1 MSKSLL
7 AVMEQKLGERF
18 VREFAKRP
26 EQLVTSPGR
35 VNIIGEHTDY
45 NNGLVLPMAIDRC
58 LMMAVSKRRD
68 DLVRIVTTDFTE
80 SIEFSLSH
88 LEKGKFT
95 WGEYITGCMWGL
107 QEKGVQLRGFD
118 MVITGNIPVGA
129 SLSSSA
135 ALEVGILKAASYSS
149 GFDWDPVEMAKVA
162 QRAENEWVGMNCGL
176 MDQMICACGQ
186 RDHAIMIDFNDL
198 SLHPCPLPEHCS
210 IVILDT
216 TTRRGLIDSAYNERR
231 QQCDNAALLM
241 GVATLREA
249 DKALLEQHKE
259 RLSILEY
266 ARAKHIISENERV
279 GQATQVMVEGAC
291 KELGELMY
299 QSHCS
304 LRDDFDVS
312 AEALNVMVECAM
324 VHPAC
329 YGARMTGAG
338 FAGCAVALVAR
349 GEEKGFV
356 QDVAADYEKRTGDE
370 PRIYVCVASDGT
382 SMKKV

>member
-1 MSKSLL
+1 MQLSS
-7 AVMEQKLGERF
+7 AEMELKVCERF
-18 VREFAKRP
+18 VHEYDATP
-26 EQLVTSPGR
+26 ERVVTSPGR

-45 NNGLVLPMAIDRC
+45 NNGLVLPMAINRC
-58 LMMAVSKRRD
+58 LMMAVSKRSDER
-68 DLVRIVTTDFTE
+68 VRIVTTDFKDT
-80 SIEFSLSH
+80 IEFSLSH
-88 LEKGKFT
+88 LEKGIFT
-95 WGEYITGCMWGL
+95 WGEYITGCLWVL
-107 QEKGVQLRGFD
+107 QEKGLQLKGFD

-149 GFDWDPVEMAKVA
+149 GFNWDPVDMARLA

-186 RDHAIMIDFNDL
+186 RGHAILIDFADL
-198 SLHPCPLPEHCS
+198 SLQPCPLPENSS

-216 TTRRGLIDSAYNERR
+216 TTRRGLVDSAYNERR
-231 QQCDNAALLM
+231 QQCDNAAAVM

-249 DKALLEQHKE
+249 DAPLLAAHKD
-259 RLSILEY
+259 RLSTLEY
-266 ARAKHIISENERV
+266 ARARHIISENVRV
-279 GQATQVMVEGAC
+279 EQATLAMSKGAC
-291 KELGELMY
+291 KELGALMY

-312 AEALNVMVECAM
+312 GEALNVMVECAM
-324 VHPAC
+324 EHPSC

-338 FAGCAVALVAR
+338 FAGCAVALVAK
-349 GEEKGFV
+349 GDEQGFV
-356 QDVAADYEKRTGDE
+356 QQVAAVYEKRTGDE

>member
-1 MSKSLL
+1 MQQSL
-7 AVMEQKLGERF
+7 AVMELEVCERF
-18 VREFAKRP
+18 VREFDAGP
-26 EQLVTSPGR
+26 EGLVTSPGR

-45 NNGLVLPMAIDRC
+45 NSGLVLPMAINRC
-58 LMMAVSKRRD
+58 LMMAVSKRED
-68 DLVRIVTTDFTE
+68 NLVRVVTTDFEETVT
-80 SIEFSLSH
+80 FRLSD

-107 QEKGVQLRGFD
+107 QDRDLDLMGFD

-135 ALEVGILKAASYSS
+135 ALELGVLRAASFCS
-149 GFDWDPVEMAKVA
+149 GFEWDPVAMAKLA

-186 RDHAIMIDFNDL
+186 RSHAILIDFKDL
-198 SLHPCPLPEHCS
+198 TLKPYPLPENSS

-231 QQCDNAALLM
+231 QQCENAASVM

-249 DKALLEQHKE
+249 DDSLLKQYKE
-259 RLSILEY
+259 RLASLEY
-266 ARAKHIISENERV
+266 LRAKHIISENKRV
-279 GQATQVMVEGAC
+279 ELAAQAMKNGASQ
-291 KELGELMY
+291 ELGELMY
-299 QSHCS
+299 QSHIS

-312 AEALNVMVECAM
+312 GEALNVMVECAM
-324 VHPAC
+324 AHPAC

-338 FAGCAVALVAR
+338 FAGCAVALVAK
-349 GEEKGFV
+349 EAEQEFV
-356 QDVAADYEKRTGDE
+356 QTVADEYGKRMGQE
-370 PRIYVCVASDGT
+370 PNIYVCIASDGT
-382 SMKKV
+382 TIKRV

>member
-1 MSKSLL
+1 MQQSL
-7 AVMEQKLGERF
+7 AVMELELCERF
-18 VREFAKRP
+18 VREFDVVP
-26 EQLVTSPGR
+26 ECIVTSPGR

-45 NNGLVLPMAIDRC
+45 NNGFVLPMAINRC
-58 LMMAVSKRRD
+58 LMMAVSKRQD
-68 DLVRIVTTDFTE
+68 DLVRIVTTDFQE
-80 SIEFSLSH
+80 SLEFRLSN

-107 QEKGVQLRGFD
+107 QEKGYELMGFD

-135 ALEVGILKAASYSS
+135 ALELGILRAASYSS
-149 GFDWDPVEMAKVA
+149 GFDWDPVEMARLA

-186 RDHAIMIDFNDL
+186 QGHAILIDFNNL
-198 SLHPCPLPEHCS
+198 SLKPCPLPENSS

-231 QQCDNAALLM
+231 QQCDNAASVM

-249 DKALLEQHKE
+249 DDTLLEQNKE
-259 RLSILEY
+259 NLAPLEY
-266 ARAKHIISENERV
+266 ARAKHIIFENGRV
-279 GQATQVMVEGAC
+279 QQATRVMMTGASR
-291 KELGELMY
+291 ELGELMY

-312 AEALNVMVECAM
+312 GEALNVMVECAM
-324 VHPAC
+324 EHPAC

-338 FAGCAVALVAR
+338 FAGCAVALVAK
-349 GEEKGFV
+349 GEEQGFV
-356 QDVAADYEKRTGDE
+356 LSVAEEYEKRMGDE

-382 SMKKV
+382 SIKKV